1 MKTQHL
7 LKKLVLATF
16 LVGTTS
22 SIGSS
27 AFAQS
32 FPDSFP
38 SANYYYP
45 SASFFSPTAYYYES
59 DDAVDLS
66 MTLENENFATF
77 KNNLQET
84 ELTKALNQEET
95 LTVLAPTEEAFA
107 ALSPDI
113 KEKLSNPEILKKV
126 LQYHLVVGNIGEAD
140 IKRRGVATLLE
151 QTSVN
156 ITGVKGNDKKL
167 TVMLNDATASE
178 PLPASNGV
186 VIPIDQV
193 LIPPNL

>member
-38 SANYYYP
+38 GANYYYP
-45 SASFFSPTAYYYES
+45 SASFFSPAAYYYES
-59 DDAVDLS
+59 DDTVHLS